1 MDKEKR
7 VSFKM
12 IPVKKN
18 IFDSKTMIENT
29 LNAIISLPDDKF
41 NKFLDMITIKK
52 EEGRNCL
59 TLKNKDI

>member
-1 MDKEKR
+1 MNKEKR

-12 IPVKKN
+12 VPVKKN
-18 IFDSKTMIENT
+18 IFDSKTIMINT

-52 EEGRNCL
+52 EEGRNAL
-59 TLKNKDI
+59 DSKK

>member
-1 MDKEKR
+1 MDKKKK

-12 IPVKKN
+12 VPVNKH
-18 IFDSKTMIENT
+18 IFDSKTIMENT

-52 EEGRNCL
+52 EEGR
-59 TLKNKDI
+59 K

>member
-1 MDKEKR
+1 MDKRKR
-7 VSFKM
+7 VVFKM

-18 IFDSKTMIENT
+18 IFDRKTMMENT

-52 EEGRNCL
+52 EEGRNVL
-59 TLKNKDI
+59 DSKK

>member
-12 IPVKKN
+12 VPVKKN
-18 IFDSKTMIENT
+18 IFDSKTMMQNT

-52 EEGRNCL
+52 EEGRNVL
-59 TLKNKDI
+59 DSKK